1 MSLLPFIADI
11 TKLPKPAD
19 EEAAARGIETWAAR
33 VSDGSGRGNP
43 SGADFAAAAV
53 RDDAARAMLAALF
66 GNSSFL
72 GQALLA
78 EPALLQAV
86 AITGLEESLQG
97 LIDEL
102 TDVETAAR
110 QRPDFA
116 SRLRLVRR
124 RAALIIAIADIS
136 GAWSLERVTGAL
148 SAFADA
154 AINAALTH
162 LLREAAEAGMIK
174 RLNPSHPLHEC
185 GVVIIGMG
193 KLGAREL
200 NYSSDVDLIVLFDPE
215 RVAAPPG
222 VDFRREMQRITRQ
235 LVTLLSERT
244 SDGYVLRVDLRLR
257 PDPGSTPLAISTN
270 AAETYYETLGQNWE
284 RAAMIKVRPVAGDLD
299 AGHEFITRL
308 KPYVWR
314 KHLDFAAIQDI
325 HSIKRQINAHKGHH
339 VIALHGH
346 DIKVGRGGIR
356 EIEFYA
362 QTQQLIWG
370 GRLPEV
376 RMAATCPALRAL
388 AAAGLTEPEAAEA
401 LIEAYRFLRQLE
413 HRIQMVADEQR
424 HNLPIDEP
432 GFAKIARFMG
442 YPDSRTFGS
451 VLTGYLEQVERRY
464 ATLFEDAPA
473 LGSGEGNLVF
483 TGTEDDPDTL
493 RTINSLGFNA
503 PAPIAAC
510 IRGWHHGRIR
520 AMRSTRARE
529 LLTELTPALL
539 KALGQTANP
548 DAAFMKFDEFLS
560 NLPAGVQLF
569 SLFYANARLLGEVA
583 EVMGSAPRLADQL
596 SRRPGLIE
604 GMLTGDFDA
613 ALPPRDALKAE
624 LERMLANASDIQD
637 TLDLVRRYVHD
648 REFQVGM
655 QLLRSKVDAAA
666 ATAAL
671 SDIAEIALLVLL
683 PRVEAEFARS
693 YGVVPGGALALLAL
707 GKLGSRELT
716 FGSDLDLVFIYEA
729 PHGLD
734 AMSDGE
740 RPLAA
745 SQYYARLSQRL
756 VSAVTALTPE
766 GRLYEIDTRLRPSGS
781 AGPVASEVGAYLRY
795 QAEAAWTFEHMAL
808 TRARVLISPSGLTRT
823 IEAGIHAVLTRPRD
837 PDRLVV
843 DVAEMRVR
851 IDSERGTDNPWMLKH
866 SRGGQLDIE
875 FVAQYLLLREASRHP
890 EVLARSAATAFERL
904 AVAGT
909 ISADDARVLGGMTR
923 FFSALQVLLRLTVGT
938 ARDETYFPVGV
949 RQVLARS
956 TGMEDFTATKRR
968 LIDAQAY
975 VRAYFERC
983 IERPSMAARYHL
995 NTRDQTRETKK

>member
-19 EEAAARGIETWAAR
+19 ADAAARGMENWAAR
-33 VSDGSGRGNP
+33 LSDGPAGNNKAL
-43 SGADFAAAAV
+43 ADFAASV
-53 RDDAARAMLAALF
+53 LRDEAGRALLAALF
-66 GNSSFL
+66 GNSTFL
-72 GQALLA
+72 AQALLA
-78 EPALLQAV
+78 DPNVLH
-86 AITGLEESLQG
+86 AIASQGLETSLHRVIDG
-97 LIDEL
+97 LGNIDAGGSERS
-102 TDVETAAR
+102 EIAK
-110 QRPDFA
+110 
-116 SRLRLVRR
+116 RLRLARR
-124 RAALIIAIADIS
+124 QAALIIAIADIS

-154 AINAALTH
+154 AIDAALAS
-162 LLREAAEAGMIK
+162 LLHEAANAGLFK
-174 RLNPSHPLHEC
+174 RPNPSHPTHEC
-185 GVVIIGMG
+185 GIAIIGMG

-215 RVAAPPG
+215 RVAAPAETDLG
-222 VDFRREMQRITRQ
+222 REMQRLTRQ

-284 RAAMIKVRPVAGDLD
+284 RAAMIKARPVAGDLET
-299 AGHEFITRL
+299 GHDFVTRL

-376 RMAATCPALRAL
+376 RMEATCPALRAL
-388 AAAGLTEPEAAEA
+388 AAVGRTEPEAAEE
-401 LIEAYRFLRQLE
+401 LIEAYRFFRQLE

-424 HNLPIDEP
+424 HNLPLDDA
-432 GFAKIARFMG
+432 GFAGIARFMG
-442 YPDSRTFGS
+442 YSEPRAFGA
-451 VLTGYLEQVERRY
+451 VLTEYLERVERRY
-464 ATLFEDAPA
+464 AALFEDAPA

-493 RTINSLGFNA
+493 HTLSALGFTT

-569 SLFYANARLLGEVA
+569 SLFYSNPRLLGEVA

-613 ALPPRDALKAE
+613 TLPPRDALRAE
-624 LERMLANASDIQD
+624 LEATLANVGDFQD
-637 TLDLVRRYVHD
+637 VLDVVRRYVHD
-648 REFQVGM
+648 REFQVGR
-655 QLLRSKVDAAA
+655 QLLRSKIDAAG

-671 SDIAEIALLVLL
+671 SDLAEAGLLVLL
-683 PRVEAEFARS
+683 SRVDAEFVKAHGRI
-693 YGVVPGGALALLAL
+693 PGGGLALLAL
-707 GKLGSRELT
+707 GKLASRELT
-716 FGSDLDLVFIYEA
+716 FGSDLDLVFVYQA

-734 AMSDGE
+734 AMSDGG

-756 VSAVTALTPE
+756 VGAVTAMTPE

-781 AGPVASEVGAYLRY
+781 AGPVASEIGSYLRY

-808 TRARVLISPSGLTRT
+808 TRARVLIGPPDLARALEDGIRT
-823 IEAGIHAVLTRPRD
+823 VLTHPRD
-837 PDRLVV
+837 PDHLVV
-843 DVAEMRVR
+843 DVADMRAR
-851 IDSERGTDNPWMLKH
+851 IDAEHGTDNSWMLKH
-866 SRGGQLDIE
+866 SRGGQLDLE
-875 FVAQYLLLREASRHP
+875 FIAQYLLLREAATHP
-890 EVLARSAATAFERL
+890 TVLTRSATEAFERL
-904 AVAGT
+904 GAVGT
-909 ISADDARVLGGMTR
+909 ISADEARVLAGMTR
-923 FFSALQVLLRLTVGT
+923 FFLALQVLLRLTVGT
-938 ARDETYFPVGV
+938 AREEARFPIGV

-956 TGMEDFTATKRR
+956 TGMTDFDATKRR

-975 VRAYFERC
+975 VRAYFERS
-983 IERPSMAARYHL
+983 IRRPAAAARERL
-995 NTRDQTRETKK
+995 KAREQTGETSQ